1 MPIPVEG
8 EAARGTGRD
17 RIQDVR
23 LTDEPEARAVLDLIV
38 SNHFSRNE
46 PGAFEALRDALLMHG
61 HSYRHLAD
69 LRSYLEAVQRLT
81 RRYADQDAWARLAI
95 SNVARSGES
104 RVPACQMQRLQHY
117 PCGDFRKKESLTMTG
132 NPSSVIAAAVFDT
145 KPYDREALQ
154 QASANRGIEWHFLEF
169 RLTEDSAYAAKNAR
183 AVCVFVNDQLNRP
196 CLEVLASLGVEL
208 VALRSTG
215 FNNVDV
221 DSAREL
227 RLTVTRVP
235 VYSPHAVAEHAVALL
250 LTLNRKTHR
259 AFNRVRELNF
269 SLNGLVGFDLYAKT
283 AGIVGTGKIG
293 RVTGQILRGFGMRVL
308 AYDPFSN
315 DEWAKQ
321 AGVEYVETLSELLRT
336 SDVISLHTPLTRE
349 TRYTIRAETIK
360 LMKRGSILINS
371 SRGGLVDTK
380 ALIEALKSRHLAGV
394 GLDVYEE
401 EEGIFFEDLSG
412 DVLHDDDLARLLTF
426 PNVLITSHQA
436 FLTREALSEIA
447 HTTVTNILALGS
459 QQSFVE
465 GSVVA

>member
-1 MPIPVEG
+1 
-8 EAARGTGRD
+8 
-17 RIQDVR
+17 
-23 LTDEPEARAVLDLIV
+23 
-38 SNHFSRNE
+38 
-46 PGAFEALRDALLMHG
+46 
-61 HSYRHLAD
+61 
-69 LRSYLEAVQRLT
+69 
-81 RRYADQDAWARLAI
+81 
-95 SNVARSGES
+95 
-104 RVPACQMQRLQHY
+104 
-117 PCGDFRKKESLTMTG
+117 MTE
-132 NPSSVIAAAVFDT
+132 NPSSVIAATVFDT
-145 KPYDREALQ
+145 KPYDREALR
-154 QASANRGIEWHFLEF
+154 QASANHGIQWHFLEF
-169 RLTEDSAYAAKNAR
+169 RLAEDSASAAKNAR
-183 AVCVFVNDQLNRP
+183 VVCVFVNDQLNRP
-196 CLEVLASLGVEL
+196 CLEVLANLGVEL

-380 ALIEALKSRHLAGV
+380 ALIEALKSGHLAGV

-447 HTTVTNILALGS
+447 HTTVTNILALAS
-459 QQSFVE
+459 QQSLVE

>member
-1 MPIPVEG
+1 
-8 EAARGTGRD
+8 
-17 RIQDVR
+17 
-23 LTDEPEARAVLDLIV
+23 
-38 SNHFSRNE
+38 
-46 PGAFEALRDALLMHG
+46 
-61 HSYRHLAD
+61 
-69 LRSYLEAVQRLT
+69 
-81 RRYADQDAWARLAI
+81 
-95 SNVARSGES
+95 
-104 RVPACQMQRLQHY
+104 
-117 PCGDFRKKESLTMTG
+117 MTG
-132 NPSSVIAAAVFDT
+132 NPSSVIPTAVFDT

-154 QASANRGIEWHFLEF
+154 QASANHGIEWHFLEF
-169 RLTEDSAYAAKNAR
+169 RLSEDSASAAKNAR
-183 AVCVFVNDQLNRP
+183 AVCVFVNDQLNRA
-196 CLEVLASLGVEL
+196 CLETLASLGVEL
-208 VALRSTG
+208 VALRCTG

-227 RLTVTRVP
+227 KLTVTRVP

-308 AYDPFSN
+308 AYDLFPN

-321 AGVEYVETLSELLRT
+321 AEVEYVETLSELLRT
-336 SDVISLHTPLTRE
+336 SDVVSLHTPLTPE
-349 TRYTIRAETIK
+349 TRYTIRAETIQ

-380 ALIEALKSRHLAGV
+380 ALIKALKSSHLAGV

-401 EEGIFFEDLSG
+401 EEGVFFEDLSG
-412 DVLHDDDLARLLTF
+412 GVLHDDDLARLLTF

-447 HTTVTNILALGS
+447 HTTVTNIVALAS
-459 QQSFVE
+459 QHSFVE
-465 GSVVA
+465 GSVVT